1 MSISALLNHEA
12 LWLVL
17 LLALLLIPPLRYL
30 WTGWAIRRSEIVG
43 ALSEHGVR
51 LYFTTFYPMVK
62 LPENNLVAFFAQHY
76 DSRYGR
82 RHYAIP
88 FVLLAVTALVLIY
101 LALRTVIPWIRDG
114 AVPENLAAI
123 GVAALAGAYAWVVG
137 DVIGRC
143 RSRELASADLY
154 LGTMRLFISAPLA
167 FALTRLLKDDAAVA
181 LAFLLGSFPTRMLFT
196 LGRRVASR
204 RLGLSE
210 AGDEGRSELEKLQG
224 ITPGLAE
231 RFQDEGASTI
241 LQLAYADPIDLTI
254 RANLSFN
261 FVIDC
266 VSQALAWLY
275 LEDKLAV
282 ARRYSLRGA
291 HEILSLVQEL
301 DGDDIDEKAAAQHTV
316 EQLATALELDGTVLT
331 EVLRQIAYDPYTEF
345 NYDIW
350 SDNEVDDEPAAQEGR
365 RH

>member
-1 MSISALLNHEA
+1 MSIPTLASNEA

-17 LLALLLIPPLRYL
+17 LVALLLIPPLRHL
-30 WTGWAIRRSEIVG
+30 WTGWVIRRSEIVG
-43 ALSEHGVR
+43 ALSENGVR
-51 LYFTTFYPMVK
+51 LYFTQFYPMVQ
-62 LPENNLVAFFAQHY
+62 LPDANLTAFFEQHY
-76 DSRYGR
+76 DRRYGR
-82 RHYAIP
+82 RHYALP
-88 FVLLAVTALVLIY
+88 FIFLAITASLLLY
-101 LALRTVIPWIRDG
+101 LAIRAVLPWIRDG
-114 AVPENLAAI
+114 ALLETLSAV
-123 GVAALAGAYAWVVG
+123 GVAAVAGAYAWVVI

-143 RSRELASADLY
+143 RSRELAPADLY
-154 LGTMRLFISAPLA
+154 LATVRLVISAPLA

-181 LAFLLGSFPTRMLFT
+181 LAFLLGSFPTRMLFK

-210 AGDEGRSELEKLQG
+210 AGDEGRSDLEKLQG

-275 LEDKLAV
+275 FEDKLAV

-291 HEILSLVQEL
+291 HEIHTLVRDL
-301 DGDDIDEKAAAQHTV
+301 DGEDGDEKRAAQRIV
-316 EQLATALELDGTVLT
+316 DRLAAALELDATVLA

-350 SDNEVDDEPAAQEGR
+350 SNDDDDD
-365 RH
+365 